1 MAKTITITSQHDLGI
16 EGAKRNITARYE
28 ALKTAYVDRIGRSDL
43 TWTDDIGHG
52 WATMFGQKGSAVIA
66 VFEKDLRIDITLP
79 LLLQPFAG
87 FVENLIRGNAD
98 ALDPHGDPSKPTTLE
113 PPA

>member
-1 MAKTITITSQHDLGI
+1 MAKTITISSRHDLGI

-43 TWTDDIGHG
+43 NWTGDVGNG
-52 WATMFGQKGSAVIA
+52 WATMLGQKGSAVIE

-87 FVENLIRGNAD
+87 FLESLIRGNAD

-113 PPA
+113 PPV